1 MGVKKNSY
9 LKKKVQHFRS
19 SLIPSMR
26 SFRKVLRRQALS
38 PFSPSFYPFIPWL
51 LSEKFFDM
59 LVFLSPTFFLFFALY
74 QLNIECQLLFY
85 QLLIRDKG
93 QRERNLSHLVWN
105 LVLKNKLFP
114 KSTGAPRQV
123 SNERRSLDLDAL
135 PWCSDGT
142 RHVCIATSSPATR
155 SPFSLSTL

>member
-1 MGVKKNSY
+1 MKKNSY
-9 LKKKVQHFRS
+9 LKKSAAFSFFSNSFDEIFSES
-19 SLIPSMR
+19 SSTSGTFPLFALFLPLYSLAVI
-26 SFRKVLRRQALS
+26 RKVLWHVGVS
-38 PFSPSFYPFIPWL
+38 ESHFFSF
-51 LSEKFFDM
+51 
-59 LVFLSPTFFLFFALY
+59 FFALY

-135 PWCSDGT
+135 RWCSDGT

-155 SPFSLSTL
+155 SPFSLSSL